1 MQLAV
6 FQDRARGVFKEA
18 RTWEDAKN
26 MPGHEWWALYGS
38 ELPELQFVALRV
50 LSKRSSACSV
60 ERLWSLFK
68 LVWTDSRA
76 RLGPKKAIDLVK
88 AGSNLRLKHKLDVIK
103 YESEMRSWLVEPA
116 ESDDEEDSEEEEEE
130 NDGEEDDGA
139 RAAGAGAAAA
149 MNMVE

>member
-1 MQLAV
+1 
-6 FQDRARGVFKEA
+6 
-18 RTWEDAKN
+18 

-76 RLGPKKAIDLVK
+76 RLAGPRPRTEKAIDLVK
-88 AGSNLRLKHKLDVIK
+88 AGANLRLKHKLDVIK

-116 ESDDEEDSEEEEEE
+116 ESDDDDEEEEEEE

-149 MNMVE
+149 MHMVE